1 MVAQDHE
8 ARMEPKVV
16 KLVAKRIGVEI
27 AMRAAPNSGKGHA
40 KLISHE
46 GEAKLVDKMSHFT
59 FNGSYLNV
67 HYSTLKRAQAGELPE
82 TKTVQEP
89 LARIVSNSGT

>member
-1 MVAQDHE
+1 
-8 ARMEPKVV
+8 MEPKVV

-46 GEAKLVDKMSHFT
+46 GEAKLVNKRSHIT
-59 FNGSYLNV
+59 LNG
-67 HYSTLKRAQAGELPE
+67 P
-82 TKTVQEP
+82 
-89 LARIVSNSGT
+89 